1 MSAHESLP
9 SFTITLF
16 FSSSVRWTHV
26 LGSFGDD
33 LEARNNSNNVPRR
46 HRRKQVE
53 DNINQKTPFRFH
65 LHTRYSQDAR
75 AVVSAILL
83 LRLLLPSRSCMRGCF
98 SAVYVYSC
106 VCTMLR
112 VCERVRVCL
121 CVRLCLCARAALFE
135 RARRNLRQ
143 MWYSSGTQTPPTPGA
158 SSARPSAGG
167 SSPERFRGPGKRG
180 LRAEI
185 TRQRDGAIQGLSQGE
200 TKCIEKSERG
210 DTDRGPG

>member
-1 MSAHESLP
+1 MREL
-9 SFTITLF
+9 SF
-16 FSSSVRWTHV
+16 R
-26 LGSFGDD
+26 
-33 LEARNNSNNVPRR
+33 P
-46 HRRKQVE
+46 
-53 DNINQKTPFRFH
+53 
-65 LHTRYSQDAR
+65 Y
-75 AVVSAILL
+75 
-83 LRLLLPSRSCMRGCF
+83 CF
-98 SAVYVYSC
+98 C
-106 VCTMLR
+106 VCCCR
-112 VCERVRVCL
+112 PGAACAAVSPPCACIHVCAPCFGYANVCV
-121 CVRLCLCARAALFE
+121 CVYVRLCLCARAALFE

-185 TRQRDGAIQGLSQGE
+185 TWQRDGAIQGLSQGE